1 MDEKDLFMRDYTPY
15 YNQSVLVMMEIL
27 DDHAK
32 SLIEGKKDID
42 PTTSSLMM
50 DRFISKKLDRNS
62 NVIKGSTVYNV
73 LTKYISPL
81 ASVLPNTDLKSNVI
95 YSSIDVDVLYN
106 STVPDIYN
114 VVSLACDIA
123 AYRDKDENVNDI
135 TIDPIISVSHNNTRA
150 LYRIAPINIKEIED
164 YTFDKLNFVI
174 TQHISMIMKNNSVIT
189 DNISKLANIKY
200 VIEEM
205 ATLVTLFYMRY
216 IIARDNYAKFMS
228 LEGSNTRTEESVE
241 DSSLSNINTLDIF
254 KILCIVGLK
263 DPSILPK
270 LNIEMTKV
278 IIAKLCKENNINL
291 E

>member
-15 YNQSVLVMMEIL
+15 YNQSILAMMEIL
-27 DDHAK
+27 DDYANG
-32 SLIEGKKDID
+32 LIEGKKAID
-42 PTTSSLMM
+42 PTTSSIMM
-50 DRFISKKLDRNS
+50 SRFIAKEIDGND
-62 NVIKGSTVYNV
+62 NIIKGSTVYNV
-73 LTKYISPL
+73 LTKYIFPL
-81 ASVLPNTDLKSNVI
+81 ASVLLNTDLKSNI
-95 YSSIDVDVLYN
+95 TYSSIDVDVLYN

-114 VVSLACDIA
+114 VVSLACDIT

-150 LYRIAPINIKEIED
+150 LYRIDPINIKEIED

-189 DNISKLANIKY
+189 DNISKLANVKY

-205 ATLVTLFYMRY
+205 ATLVTLFYMRT
-216 IIARDNYAKFMS
+216 IIARDNYAKFMG
-228 LEGSNTRTEESVE
+228 LESTNTSIEESVE
-241 DSSLSNINTLDIF
+241 DSSMSNINTLDIF
-254 KILCIVGLK
+254 KTLCIVGLK

-270 LNIEMTKV
+270 LNVEIAEV
-278 IIAKLCKENNINL
+278 IAKLCKENNINL

>member
-81 ASVLPNTDLKSNVI
+81 ASVLLNTDLKSNVI

-106 STVPDIYN
+106 STIPNIYN
-114 VVSLACDIA
+114 VVSLACDIT
-123 AYRDKDENVNDI
+123 AYCSKNAKVKDI
-135 TIDPIISVSHNNTRA
+135 TITPVIRVSHNNTRS
-150 LYRIAPINIKEIED
+150 LYRVTPINIAEVED
-164 YTFDKLNFVI
+164 YTFDKLNFAI
-174 TQHISMIMKNNSVIT
+174 THNLFMITKNSIVNDS
-189 DNISKLANIKY
+189 ISKLANVRY

-205 ATLVTLFYMRY
+205 ATLVTLFYMRS
-216 IIARDNYAKFMS
+216 IIVRDNYAKFMG
-228 LEGSNTRTEESVE
+228 LEGDNSNTEESVE
-241 DSSLSNINTLDIF
+241 DGLVSTVDTLDIF
-254 KILCIVGLK
+254 KTICAVGQK

-270 LNIEMTKV
+270 LNVEIARTVAKV
-278 IIAKLCKENNINL
+278 CKENNIDL